1 MGKRIL
7 VSLGGNALGTQFD
20 DLVESVGVIAEPLA
34 GLIKDGHEVVLC
46 HGNGPQVGYI
56 KTSLDK
62 GNANNGVVDFR
73 QTMPLAD
80 CVAMSQSFIGYHLQ
94 NAIGNQL
101 HKLGIEKEVVTVV
114 TRVEVDPKDERFKN
128 PTKPIGAF
136 FTKEESQ
143 TLIDAGKTVIE
154 DSGRG
159 YREVVA
165 SPLPQNVHERA
176 SVLALIESG
185 AVVIAGG
192 GGGIPVVTENGWTKK
207 IDAVI
212 DKDWVSVMLADMVKA
227 DALVILTGV
236 EKVAINFNKPDQ
248 RNLDKITLS
257 ECEQYIKEGQFPAGS
272 MLPKIEAAMKF
283 VKSGPGRSTL
293 ITSLDKLVE
302 GLRGET
308 GTLIVE

>member
-7 VSLGGNALGTQFD
+7 VSLGGNALGTHFD
-20 DLVESVGVIAEPLA
+20 DLVDSVGVIAEPIA
-34 GLIKDGHEVVLC
+34 GLIKDGHEVVVC

-62 GNANNGVVDFR
+62 GNNEGGVIDF
-73 QTMPLAD
+73 TKTLPLAD
-80 CVAMSQSFIGYHLQ
+80 CVAMSQSYIGYHLQ
-94 NAIGNQL
+94 NAIENQL
-101 HKLGIEKEVVTVV
+101 HKLGIKKEVATVV
-114 TRVEVDPKDERFKN
+114 TRVEVDPKDPLFKN

-143 TLIDAGKTVIE
+143 ALVDAGKTVIE

-165 SPLPQNVHERA
+165 SPIPQD
-176 SVLALIESG
+176 VLEKETILAMMNSG

-192 GGGIPVVTENGWTKK
+192 GGGIPVYTENGWTKK

-212 DKDWVSVMLADMVKA
+212 DKDRVSVMLAAMVEA
-227 DALVILTGV
+227 DSLVILTGV

-248 RNLDKITLS
+248 KDLDRITLA
-257 ECEQYIKEGQFPAGS
+257 ECDEYIAQGQFPAGS
-272 MLPKIEAAMKF
+272 MLPKIESAMAF
-283 VKSGPGRSTL
+283 VKSGKGRSTL

>member
-20 DLVESVGVIAEPLA
+20 DLVESVGVIAKPIA
-34 GLIKDGHEVVLC
+34 GLIKDGHEVVVC

-62 GNANNGVVDFR
+62 GNASDGIIDFR
-73 QTMPLAD
+73 KTLPLAD
-80 CVAMSQSFIGYHLQ
+80 CVAMSQSYIGYHLQ
-94 NAIGNQL
+94 NAIENQL
-101 HKLGIEKEVVTVV
+101 HALGIEKEVATVV
-114 TRVEVDPKDERFKN
+114 TRVEVDPQDPLFKN

-143 TLIDAGKTVIE
+143 VLVDAGKTVIE

-165 SPLPQNVHERA
+165 SPIPQDILEKETIHAMMN
-176 SVLALIESG
+176 SG

-192 GGGIPVVTENGWTKK
+192 GGGIPVYTENGWTKK

-212 DKDWVSVMLADMVKA
+212 DKDRVSVMLAAMVEA
-227 DALVILTGV
+227 DSLVILTGV
-236 EKVAINFNKPDQ
+236 EKVAVNFNTPEQKD
-248 RNLDKITLS
+248 LDTMTLA

-272 MLPKIEAAMKF
+272 MLPKIESAMQF
-283 VKSGPGRSTL
+283 VRSGAGRSTL

-308 GTLIVE
+308 GTLVVE